1 MVVLG
6 IDPGTRVSGF
16 VIFKKEA
23 RLLVLADYGVLKLGT
38 SDNLPDRVAHFFQ
51 FFNDKIKQFSVTDI
65 AIETPFLGKNASN
78 FLKLGYLRGAVYI
91 LVSQHRLILHEF
103 SPSEVKRAVT
113 GFGGAQ
119 KEQVAR
125 MVCRLFPDVAF
136 TRQYDMT
143 DAFGVGLCCA
153 WAPRARSVLSSTS
166 DNS

>member
-23 RLLVLADYGVLKLGT
+23 RVLVLIDYGILSLGT
-38 SDNLPDRVAHFFQ
+38 SDNLQDRVAHFFQ

-91 LVSQHRLILHEF
+91 LVSQHRLVLHEF
-103 SPSEVKRAVT
+103 SPCEVKRAVT

-125 MVCRLFPDVAF
+125 MVYRLFPSVSFPKQHDL
-136 TRQYDMT
+136 T

-153 WAPRARSVLSSTS
+153 WTRQAPQFPC
-166 DNS
+166 NF